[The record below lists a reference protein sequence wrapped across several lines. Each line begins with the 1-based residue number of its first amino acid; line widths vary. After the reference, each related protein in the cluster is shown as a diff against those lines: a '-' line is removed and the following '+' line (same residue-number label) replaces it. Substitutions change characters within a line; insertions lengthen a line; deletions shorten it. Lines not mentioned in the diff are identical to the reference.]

1 MRRAIGFSI
10 LCVLVGSVSSLA
22 ADTSDTRKAVAQRV
36 FDEILN
42 AGRFDVAAQLYAD
55 DFVNHGATRDVGLDE
70 DQNAARGWRSAAPD
84 LVTTIDKLLA
94 EGEFVVVL
102 WHAEGTNTGSG
113 NGLPAT
119 GKRVKTRGITIW
131 RILDGKIHEEWS
143 VFDQAGIMLQLGLL
157 VPAPSR

>member
-10 LCVLVGSVSSLA
+10 VCVLVGSISSLA
-22 ADTSDTRKAVAQRV
+22 ADTADTRKAVAQRV

-42 AGRFDVAAQLYAD
+42 AGRFDLAAQLYAD

-94 EGEFVVVL
+94 DGEFVVVL
-102 WHAEGTNTGSG
+102 WRAEGTNTGSG

-119 GKRVKTRGITIW
+119 GKHVKTRGVTIW
-131 RILDGKIHEEWS
+131 RILNGKIHEEWS

-157 VPAPSR
+157 IPAPSR